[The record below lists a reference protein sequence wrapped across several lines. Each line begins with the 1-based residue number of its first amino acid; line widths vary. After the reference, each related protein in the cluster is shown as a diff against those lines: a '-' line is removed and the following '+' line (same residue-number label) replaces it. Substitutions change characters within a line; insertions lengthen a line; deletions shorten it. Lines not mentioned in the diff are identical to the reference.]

1 MHITTR
7 DQNLTMSSREIAELT
22 GSRHD
27 NVKISMER
35 MKNSGVIGFTATQ
48 EKPSAQGGRPLTV
61 YNVNKRDSYIVV
73 AQLSPEFTARL
84 VDRWQELE
92 EANQFKIPQTLPEAL
107 LLAAELAKQNEET
120 QRKLAI
126 AAPKAE
132 FADRI
137 ASADKGVQLGNFA
150 KSVGI
155 GPRKIFEVLRN
166 IKILMSGGER
176 HNLPFQEFIDRG
188 YFQVKQGSYE
198 ANGETRI
205 SHTPLITGKGEQWL
219 TKKLIDCGILKATA
233 A

>member
-1 MHITTR
+1 MNMIKY

-35 MKNSGVIGFTATQ
+35 MKNSGVIGFTAMQ
-48 EKPSAQGGRPLTV
+48 ENPRAQGGRPLTV

-107 LLAAELAKQNEET
+107 LLAAELAKQNEEA
-120 QRKLAI
+120 QKQLAI
-126 AAPKAE
+126 AAPKVD

-137 ASADKGVQLGNFA
+137 ASAGKGVPLGGFA
-150 KSVGI
+150 KAVGL
-155 GPRKIFEVLRN
+155 GPKKIFEILRQIKVL
-166 IKILMSGGER
+166 MTGGQR
-176 HNLPFQEFIDRG
+176 HNLPFQELIDRG
-188 YFQVKQGSYE
+188 YFQVKQGTYE

-219 TKKLIDCGILKATA
+219 IRKLISCGILKATA